1 MARYQIELSKE
12 AAKNLSKLPE
22 QYKVLVNM
30 AIKKLSEGQPL
41 DIKPIK
47 GEKDTYR
54 IRVGKYRI
62 LYVKIER
69 TLLITKI
76 ADRKDAYK

>member
-1 MARYQIELSKE
+1 MATYQIEF
-12 AAKNLSKLPE
+12 AKGAVKNYRKLPE
-22 QYKVLVNM
+22 QYKVLVDI
-30 AIKKLSEGQPL
+30 ALQKLSEGQQV

-54 IRVGKYRI
+54 MRVGKFRI
-62 LYVKIER
+62 LYLKIGR

-76 ADRKDAYK
+76 ADRKDAYS